1 LARSREALASEAKRL
16 DAIRAGVEEIT
27 KKLEEALS
35 ALKVTLATANLLA

>member
-1 LARSREALASEAKRL
+1 VRPWPRRPRGS